1 MKLLFLTSRFPYP
14 TNKGDKLRAYYQIK
28 EISTQNEIHL
38 VSLSDFNIDKNEVEH
53 LDKYCKSI
61 TILYY
66 HYGEGY

>member
-38 VSLSDFNIDKNEVEH
+38 VLAHCVSQQVEEGFVERKKVRVGLFNLNRYD
-53 LDKYCKSI
+53 D
-61 TILYY
+61 
-66 HYGEGY
+66 